1 MLYGLKPKEIFVDN
15 LKHLRCNFD
24 LLLEGEHHV
33 DQAKQIY
40 ASREETERNLRRE
53 LQKAYNKA
61 TCEEIHLLRER
72 LNRSEKAK
80 ELAHLDVVDRV
91 KENEAVRMIRVKDG
105 IMRFGS
111 SYTQMAHKAS
121 IIFSAQQKIGSE
133 IPDVHDRAIQAAKFK
148 GSSGSSHVEEAKKQL
163 RCYSFSPTNREPSI
177 HDPPPPYSPSK
188 EKLNDLSNDLSATS
202 LNDSGKSGL
211 DNYSPIY
218 PSAPVSGQYGVH
230 PPRQMYNG
238 ESPGTYPVLSSPT
251 DSESPYSPFRF
262 TATSRPLN
270 WSPTSV
276 EETESESGSPSV
288 PNGRSPPAENVPIKV
303 HRLRSTLRRKRSPE
317 TKLENS
323 PCDNELSS
331 SDHCPLS
338 TSEIST
344 NTATRSTPP
353 QNGVSHESPPPYNP
367 FYEWSE
373 FPPEKET

>member
-1 MLYGLKPKEIFVDN
+1 
-15 LKHLRCNFD
+15 
-24 LLLEGEHHV
+24 
-33 DQAKQIY
+33 
-40 ASREETERNLRRE
+40 
-53 LQKAYNKA
+53 
-61 TCEEIHLLRER
+61 
-72 LNRSEKAK
+72 
-80 ELAHLDVVDRV
+80 
-91 KENEAVRMIRVKDG
+91 MIRVKDG

-148 GSSGSSHVEEAKKQL
+148 G
-163 RCYSFSPTNREPSI
+163 PTI

-211 DNYSPIY
+211 GNYSPIY

-262 TATSRPLN
+262 MATSRPLN

-276 EETESESGSPSV
+276 EETEKS
-288 PNGRSPPAENVPIKV
+288 
-303 HRLRSTLRRKRSPE
+303 L
-317 TKLENS
+317 KLFKI
-323 PCDNELSS
+323 L
-331 SDHCPLS
+331 
-338 TSEIST
+338 
-344 NTATRSTPP
+344 
-353 QNGVSHESPPPYNP
+353 
-367 FYEWSE
+367 
-373 FPPEKET
+373 